1 MGLEEEKRECLPWEE
16 HCTSLEGSARVCL
29 CKEMSKFSKF
39 LLSHTRMFRVGWV
52 WRLPRFKAG
61 NARGVERHGQ
71 EVGADSSTL
80 GVNKT
85 LVCVVLQISAHLVTQ
100 PLIGEVSPH

>member
-1 MGLEEEKRECLPWEE
+1 MLGYAFVKQ
-16 HCTSLEGSARVCL
+16 
-29 CKEMSKFSKF
+29 MSKLGKF
-39 LLSHTRMFRVGWV
+39 MLSHTRMFRVGWV
-52 WRLPRFKAG
+52 WRLPGFKAE
-61 NARGVERHGQ
+61 NARGVERHGH

-85 LVCVVLQISAHLVTQ
+85 LVCVVLQVSVHLVTE

>member
-1 MGLEEEKRECLPWEE
+1 MLGYAFVKQ
-16 HCTSLEGSARVCL
+16 
-29 CKEMSKFSKF
+29 MSKLGKF
-39 LLSHTRMFRVGWV
+39 MLSHTRMFRVGWV
-52 WRLPRFKAG
+52 WRLPGFKAE
-61 NARGVERHGQ
+61 NARGVERHGH

-85 LVCVVLQISAHLVTQ
+85 LVCVVLQVSAHLVSE

>member
-1 MGLEEEKRECLPWEE
+1 MLGYAFVKQ
-16 HCTSLEGSARVCL
+16 
-29 CKEMSKFSKF
+29 MSKLGKF
-39 LLSHTRMFRVGWV
+39 MLSHTRMFRVGWV
-52 WRLPRFKAG
+52 WRLPGFKAE
-61 NARGVERHGQ
+61 NARGVERHGH

-85 LVCVVLQISAHLVTQ
+85 LVCVVLQVSAHLVTE